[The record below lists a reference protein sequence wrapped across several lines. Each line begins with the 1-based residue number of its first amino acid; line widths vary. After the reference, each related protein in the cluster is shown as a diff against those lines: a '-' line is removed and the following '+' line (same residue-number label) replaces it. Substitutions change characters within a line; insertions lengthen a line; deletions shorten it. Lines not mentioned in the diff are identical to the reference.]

1 MRKFCPAE
9 RLRKDSCDRKFR
21 MNTNRIGG
29 DYLKPI
35 IINIYLLV
43 CACIGLAYGLTA
55 LYKKKQPMYFK
66 LMIFPIACQVFSRAY
81 YTVALLCYGELPDT
95 FNIGLLGYAAFF
107 LFMYLPNIGAL
118 DTLVDE
124 QNENIIK
131 RRLISLIIPTAEVV
145 VSTVAMFTC
154 NAAISLRI
162 SFVVLAVLAGF
173 AGYFNMKHLI
183 VADVE
188 NGIIRSIRKF
198 NLLSL
203 VVEILTLAEIGLYC
217 FGYRT
222 PVVIQALLGI
232 LYVVFLPFLDKE
244 AQKWTR

>member
-1 MRKFCPAE
+1 MK
-9 RLRKDSCDRKFR
+9 L
-21 MNTNRIGG
+21 TV
-29 DYLKPI
+29 
-35 IINIYLLV
+35 INIYLLV
-43 CACIGLAYGLTA
+43 CACVGLVYGLTA

-66 LMIFPIACQVFSRAY
+66 LMIFPIACQTFSRAY

-95 FNIGLLGYAAFF
+95 FNVGLLGYAAFF

-118 DTLVDE
+118 DILVDE
-124 QNENIIK
+124 QNENIIR
-131 RRLISLIIPTAEVV
+131 RRLISLIIPTIEAAVAVV
-145 VSTVAMFTC
+145 VLLAGSA
-154 NAAISLRI
+154 SLSIRI
-162 SFVVLAVLAGF
+162 SFMVLSALAGF

-203 VVEILTLAEIGLYC
+203 ILEILTLTEIGFGC
-217 FGYRT
+217 FDYGT

-232 LYVVFLPFLDKE
+232 LFVVFLPFLNKE

>member
-1 MRKFCPAE
+1 MK
-9 RLRKDSCDRKFR
+9 L
-21 MNTNRIGG
+21 
-29 DYLKPI
+29 I

-66 LMIFPIACQVFSRAY
+66 LMIFPIACQAFSRAY
-81 YTVALLCYGELPDT
+81 YTVVLLCYGELPDT

-118 DTLVDE
+118 DILVDE
-124 QNENIIK
+124 RNENTAK
-131 RRLISLIIPTAEVV
+131 HRLISLIIPTTEVA
-145 VSTVAMFTC
+145 VSVVAMF
-154 NAAISLRI
+154 ADDIAISIRI
-162 SFVVLAVLAGF
+162 SFMVLSILAGF

-183 VADVE
+183 VTDVE

-198 NLLSL
+198 NALSL
-203 VVEILTLAEIGLYC
+203 IVEILTLAEIGLYC

-222 PVVIQALLGI
+222 PVVLQALLGI
-232 LYVVFLPFLDKE
+232 LFVVFLPFLDKE

>member
-1 MRKFCPAE
+1 MK
-9 RLRKDSCDRKFR
+9 L
-21 MNTNRIGG
+21 
-29 DYLKPI
+29 I

-66 LMIFPIACQVFSRAY
+66 LMIFPIACQAFSRAY
-81 YTVALLCYGELPDT
+81 YTVVLLCYGELPDT

-118 DTLVDE
+118 DILVDE
-124 QNENIIK
+124 RNENTAK
-131 RRLISLIIPTAEVV
+131 HRLISLIIPTAEVA
-145 VSTVAMFTC
+145 VSVVAMF
-154 NAAISLRI
+154 ADDIAISIRI
-162 SFVVLAVLAGF
+162 SFMVLSILAGF

-198 NLLSL
+198 NALSL
-203 VVEILTLAEIGLYC
+203 IVEILTLAEIGLGC

-232 LYVVFLPFLDKE
+232 LFVVFLPFLNKE